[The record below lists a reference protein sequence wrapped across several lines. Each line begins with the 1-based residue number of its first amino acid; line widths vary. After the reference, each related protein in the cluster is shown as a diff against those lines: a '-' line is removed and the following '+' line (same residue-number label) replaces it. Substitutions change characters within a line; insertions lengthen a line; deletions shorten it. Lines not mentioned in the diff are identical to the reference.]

1 MVQYLSAEFLS
12 ELEQRGRQLPARPH
26 SNVVVQYVVSGAPER
41 GEVRYYFRIQQ
52 GRIEQARLGDADDP
66 AFTVTTSYENS
77 VRLQQG
83 KLHPSAAFMTGK
95 MRASGNRAKLMA
107 MMPMVQSREYQA
119 MLAELRDI
127 SEY

>member
-12 ELEQRGRQLPARPH
+12 ELEKRGRQLPERPH
-26 SNVVVQYVVSGAPER
+26 SNVVVQYVVSGAPDR
-41 GEVRYYFRIQQ
+41 GEVRYFFRIQK
-52 GRIEQARLGDADDP
+52 GRIEEARLGDVDDP
-66 AFTVTTSYENS
+66 AFTITTSYENS

-119 MLAELRDI
+119 MLGELREI

>member
-12 ELEQRGRQLPARPH
+12 EVEQRGRRLPERPH
-26 SNVVVQYVVSGAPER
+26 SNVTVQYVVSGAPDR
-41 GEVRYYFRIQQ
+41 GEVRYFFRILK
-52 GRIEQARLGDADDP
+52 GRIEEARLGDAADP

-83 KLHPSAAFMTGK
+83 RLHPSAAFMTGR
-95 MRASGNRAKLMA
+95 MRATGNRAKLMA

-119 MLAELRDI
+119 MLVELRDI
-127 SEY
+127 